1 MKKLEPNEIGY
12 YGKSIESLT
21 EVSEINRDNFPEPA
35 IDRAS
40 ALYDL

>member
-1 MKKLEPNEIGY
+1 MNFYTMLQ
-12 YGKSIESLT
+12 T
-21 EVSEINRDNFPEPA
+21 EVSEISRANFPDPA